1 MPKTDVDWLEQ
12 IRSCNDMTV
21 EGERLKIKAIVAARR
36 DGIEWAKIGD
46 AMGMSRQ
53 AAHYRYARYV
63 SNGE

>member
-1 MPKTDVDWLEQ
+1 MAETVVDWLEQ

-21 EGERLKIKAIVAARR
+21 EGERLKIHAIVEARSE
-36 DGIEWAKIGD
+36 GIEWTKIGD

-63 SNGE
+63 NGSR